1 MLLRPS
7 CIYVGLGVSWAFLGE
22 QSGGF
27 VPLFGCFWYDYVCAP
42 EGIKRCDLFFFP
54 HNKHVSSKSFNF
66 LKRRQKRLPWLKGER
81 RTTAT
86 TTLNRLRN
94 SDSCLATNQPV
105 SASGNCVL
113 LWSPGYMW
121 RTLGCRDVN
130 TIWRILQC
138 PSLVTWFPCAGKN
151 KWNCFIWLE
160 NGLFQAAAP
169 QGKFQCFKIETIEF
183 KYTTWIISL
192 TYICRAYIWE
202 MSLITNSMTFES
214 VTISL
219 ETC

>member
-1 MLLRPS
+1 MHLCGSWSLMGFFGRTEWRFCASLRLFLIWL
-7 CIYVGLGVSWAFLGE
+7 CVCSWRNKE
-22 QSGGF
+22 MW
-27 VPLFGCFWYDYVCAP
+27 P
-42 EGIKRCDLFFFP
+42 FFFP

-113 LWSPGYMW
+113 LWGPGYMW

-169 QGKFQCFKIETIEF
+169 QGKFQCFKIETVEF
-183 KYTTWIISL
+183 KYRTWIISL
-192 TYICRAYIWE
+192 IYICRAYIWE